1 MTYRPNG
8 NIAAFLARK
17 TSVFNLTWKLF
28 LRYYKN
34 FIFRM
39 AESIENRFFW
49 FRCPKENETRIKKLP
64 RIMRPGS
71 FKVIFAAKMAIY
83 AAAYPKTAINSSAIL
98 ILRIFIA

>member
-1 MTYRPNG
+1 LTNAAKSPIGPNE

-64 RIMRPGS
+64 RIMRTGS
-71 FKVIFAAKMAIY
+71 FKVIFACHHCGAH
-83 AAAYPKTAINSSAIL
+83 
-98 ILRIFIA
+98 RR